1 MTIIPARRS
10 GADLGFSRRG
20 KGGGGGGG
28 GAFFRSI
35 KLIIRALP
43 KQKRRPCFGKISA
56 RVFSARAILGLKAPL
71 EKFSK

>member
-20 KGGGGGGG
+20 KGGGGG